1 VEVLGWESR
10 WAQCSERL
18 VDGWGADAV
27 TKKSTAIANAE
38 AKDKRLQAALEEC
51 ENALSSSD
59 EGKERSNNSGGKE
72 LPLLRPRRFLVLLRA
87 DLGGEKKRRSAQRS

>member
-72 LPLLRPRRFLVLLRA
+72 LPLLQCRC
-87 DLGGEKKRRSAQRS
+87 